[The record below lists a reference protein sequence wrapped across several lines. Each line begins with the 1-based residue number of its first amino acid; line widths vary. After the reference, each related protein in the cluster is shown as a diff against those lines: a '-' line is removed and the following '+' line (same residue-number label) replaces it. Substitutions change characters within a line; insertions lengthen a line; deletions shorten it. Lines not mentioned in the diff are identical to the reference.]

1 MEPFILSI
9 DAGTTGITVVILDKR
24 ASICKKYYSE
34 FTQYYPQSGWVE
46 HDAEEIWT
54 VTSNLIQ
61 SAFKEYPPS
70 NCAAIGITNQR
81 ETTLIWDR
89 ETGKPI
95 HKAIVWQCR
104 RTQEICTNLKNA
116 GYEKLFKGKTG
127 LVIDSYFSG
136 TKIQWLLDHVDG
148 ARGKA
153 ESGKLA
159 FGTIDS
165 WLLWKLT
172 GGSIHATDFTN
183 ASRTMIFN
191 IDTKKWDEE
200 LLQILT
206 MPPTL
211 LPDVKNSSGE
221 FGKTDKQLFGK
232 AIPITGIAGDQQ
244 AALYGQACFETGESK
259 CTYGTGCFL
268 LINTGDER
276 VNSTSG
282 LLTTIACNADGNP
295 IYALEGSVFIGGAV
309 IQWLR
314 DELQILSHASESEE
328 MALAVEDSNG
338 VVIVPAFTGLGA
350 PYWDMNARGIITG
363 LSRGVNRNH
372 IVRAALEGI
381 AFQVN
386 DLLVSISKDL
396 DGDISV
402 LQVDGGAVANNFLMQ
417 FQADILQIKID
428 RPKNIES
435 TALGAGM
442 LAGLGVG
449 FWKNPAELKAVRET
463 DQIFIPT
470 MSDDKRTEL
479 LSNWK
484 LAIRKVQYT

>member
-104 RTQEICTNLKNA
+104 RTQKICTNLKNA

-172 GGSIHATDFTN
+172 GGYIHATDFTN

-191 IDTKKWDEE
+191 IETKKWDEK

-206 MPPTL
+206 IPSTL

-221 FGKTDKQLFGK
+221 FGKTDKQLFGE
-232 AIPITGIAGDQQ
+232 AIPITGVAGDQQ
-244 AALYGQACFETGESK
+244 AALYGQGCFEKGTSK

-268 LINTGDER
+268 LTNTGDEQI
-276 VNSTSG
+276 NSTSG
-282 LLTTIACNADGNP
+282 LLTTMACNAEGKP

-314 DELQILSHASESEE
+314 DELKILSHASESEK

-338 VVIVPAFTGLGA
+338 VIIVPAFTGLGA

-363 LSRGVNRNH
+363 ISRGVNRNH

-381 AFQVN
+381 AFQVH
-386 DLLVSISKDL
+386 DLLDSISKDL
-396 DGDISV
+396 DGNISV